1 MNLSFI
7 LITLMSLSAF
17 NQPDST
23 TSYEAIM
30 KEHIEM
36 LNNASTIG
44 EMQEAANGFFRV
56 SQVHTDEW
64 LPRYYT
70 ALAYANMGYMS
81 IGGVDDK
88 DAYFIEA
95 EKHLES
101 AGKLSENNSEIIT
114 LKGYSLMGKLN
125 ADPVNR
131 GQRLSPRIL
140 QLYNKAR
147 QLNPE
152 NPRAVV
158 LSARMEFGMS
168 SFMGQDT
175 SPLCERIFASK
186 ELFSQETVNTL
197 LPSWGEYILKD
208 LLEECK

>member
-17 NQPDST
+17 SQPDST

-131 GQRLSPRIL
+131 GQRLSPRIF

-158 LSARMEFGMS
+158 LSVRMEYGMT

-175 SPLCERIFASK
+175 TPLCERISARK
-186 ELFSQETVNTL
+186 ELFSQKTDDTL

-208 LLEECK
+208 LLEGCK